1 MRLHVMQV
9 VQIDVIGPQYLQTP
23 IQVAFEP
30 LIIPRVT
37 LAGEENFIPIAGEQ
51 WSNHPFARTVVAR
64 SIPIIDALRESR
76 FEERVASF
84 YISGIAAHEFPA

>member
-1 MRLHVMQV
+1 MQV

-30 LIIPRVT
+30 LVIPRVT
-37 LAGEENFIPIAGEQ
+37 LAGEENFIPIAGEHR
-51 WSNHPFARTVVAR
+51 SNHPFARTVVAR

-76 FEERVASF
+76 FGERLAGL
-84 YISGIAAHEFPA
+84 YIADISQFPKRGEG